1 MALLAADRT
10 LLERCLAH
18 QSGSWNDF
26 VDRFLGLIYHVVRHT
41 AHLRSLSLLPED
53 IEDVAAEILQRI
65 AANDYAV
72 LRHFRQQSS
81 LAAYLA
87 VIARRICIT
96 ELVRRAPTSEAAH
109 KEEARPRTRRPAE
122 PPADS
127 HLGLEKLEEVQRLLR
142 KLPSR
147 ERQVVRLHYLEGRS
161 YEEISTALGI
171 PVRSIGPVL
180 ARARQ
185 RLSGGVSS
193 QPPAAGRDG
202 FPKAARRVRW

>member
-96 ELVRRAPTSEAAH
+96 ELVRRAPLRRQH
-109 KEEARPRTRRPAE
+109 TRRKPGPGPGDRPNHRQTRTWDWRNSKRCNGSCGNYPRANGKSCASTIWKDAATRRSA
-122 PPADS
+122 PYSAFPSAAS
-127 HLGLEKLEEVQRLLR
+127 VPY
-142 KLPSR
+142 LPEHGS
-147 ERQVVRLHYLEGRS
+147 
-161 YEEISTALGI
+161 
-171 PVRSIGPVL
+171 
-180 ARARQ
+180 
-185 RLSGGVSS
+185 
-193 QPPAAGRDG
+193 D
-202 FPKAARRVRW
+202 